1 MSVCRSFMARPLWI
15 LCLQHHKYTTTPRR
29 HVPASQTK
37 HTHTHS
43 YTQTVPNRQRNN
55 FKKCQKGIIQK
66 MSEKATPR
74 KATTATP
81 LSPRTSGWEE
91 HTHTQSRT
99 PAHTYTNAHPLRL
112 YTFES
117 QSDSNERKCEP
128 EWNRRRPRLHLL
140 CRVQRTGRQFDNLLN
155 GDSFKAPSQWNGS
168 DFGAVC
174 LSVCVE

>member
-1 MSVCRSFMARPLWI
+1 MARPLWI

-37 HTHTHS
+37 HTHTYT

-91 HTHTQSRT
+91 HTHTHTNTVSHACSHLHTHTQ
-99 PAHTYTNAHPLRL
+99 AHTHTLHIWKPKRQQRAEVRAGVEQEATATAFAVSGATNWQAVWQLV
-112 YTFES
+112 
-117 QSDSNERKCEP
+117 K
-128 EWNRRRPRLHLL
+128 W
-140 CRVQRTGRQFDNLLN
+140 RQF
-155 GDSFKAPSQWNGS
+155 
-168 DFGAVC
+168 
-174 LSVCVE
+174 